1 MQQDIESFNPSPS
14 SRLNQSSDLTFTV
27 DHRDHEVRLAAI
39 GELDLATHELLSRA
53 AADVLQPHVRALLL
67 DLDGVG
73 FCDAAGVTALIKLYR
88 AATDAEIRLVL
99 TGIRPQVRHIL
110 DLTGTS
116 GLIPIAY
123 TRSIGRTT
131 ADSPHAEASDS
142 AASPGDTEI
151 NPVLADA
158 A

>member
-14 SRLNQSSDLTFTV
+14 SRLNQSSDLNFTV

-88 AATDAEIRLVL
+88 AATDAEISLVL

-131 ADSPHAEASDS
+131 ADSPNVVAADP
-142 AASPGDTEI
+142 AASRGDTEI
-151 NPVLADA
+151 NPLLADA